1 MPRSQLEPYLDRCL
15 LVSTVPIGKKR
26 HDYFLH
32 QQIKITVLEKT
43 ERESIR
49 LFENFHYDS
58 LSYEQF
64 NIDHLWISPTVV
76 NAGNVMGEFLKLFD
90 KIFPK
95 NQLHFIAKV
104 EKYKRNDGTIDYG
117 LTSVTTLEKFVYQI
131 LISEYYIH
139 VNVCGVNAFGKFY
152 DLYKKNLTTAPI
164 EIQNLFSK
172 YRNHAKKLS
181 KELKSYKEYYDEI
194 INTKIANRL
203 FKTEFAQDRY
213 LAFLVVHNV
222 CEKVN
227 EICKFLNVVE
237 KKIGKKLVKKENKR
251 KFRQTVKS
259 RAKGFAVKS

>member
-1 MPRSQLEPYLDRCL
+1 MTRSQLEPYLDRCL
-15 LVSTVPIGKKR
+15 LVSTVPVGKKR

-32 QQIKITVLEKT
+32 HQIKITVLEKT
-43 ERESIR
+43 ERETIR

-58 LSYEQF
+58 LTYEQF
-64 NIDHLWISPTVV
+64 TIDHLWISPTVV

-117 LTSVTTLEKFVYQI
+117 LTFVTTLEKFVYQI

-139 VNVCGVNAFGKFY
+139 ANVCGTEAFGKFY
-152 DLYKKNLTTAPI
+152 NLYKRNLTNSPI
-164 EIQNLFSK
+164 EIQDLFVK
-172 YRNHAKKLS
+172 YRTHAKKIS
-181 KELKSYKEYYDEI
+181 KELKNYKEYRDEI
-194 INTKIANRL
+194 LNTKVTNTL

-237 KKIGKKLVKKENKR
+237 KKIGKKLLKKENKR
-251 KFRQTVKS
+251 KFRQKVKS
-259 RAKGFAVKS
+259 RARGFVAKV